1 MYYNSSEQ
9 TQFELHVQHPP
20 ESGSGLYM
28 FTDESD
34 QHYDTLAK
42 QVDITETNAG
52 YQVDLTYFN
61 GSLSTFDAQITHEQL
76 NVDEDGE
83 YDCVLYYDEH
93 SNTFM
98 LQRLIGQIDL
108 KQESGSLQNGYPQ
121 DDFDFDLSRD
131 MDEIL
136 NSQEEDEDGTEKYDE
151 VMHNQQQ
158 MNHYEE
164 QYNGSEE
171 DNDNHDVF
179 EEILPTASTPR
190 YSPLSIAPTPRSSR
204 FSTGSGSHRYTY
216 TSSEFRGRSP
226 TPLEGSV
233 SDQSEIVGYGPNY
246 NVNADTESDSS
257 ESESSEEN
265 EANDDDEEDDDD
277 LDSLLNDISM
287 TLTNNVASAPDSP
300 RPEYVNDVNPSHAT
314 SNITP
319 SQPHTAGPMSLRALF
334 NDGDEEED
342 EGSPSNS
349 DSD

>member
-1 MYYNSSEQ
+1 
-9 TQFELHVQHPP
+9 
-20 ESGSGLYM
+20 
-28 FTDESD
+28 
-34 QHYDTLAK
+34 
-42 QVDITETNAG
+42 
-52 YQVDLTYFN
+52 
-61 GSLSTFDAQITHEQL
+61 
-76 NVDEDGE
+76 
-83 YDCVLYYDEH
+83 
-93 SNTFM
+93 M

-131 MDEIL
+131 MDEI
-136 NSQEEDEDGTEKYDE
+136 
-151 VMHNQQQ
+151 MHNQQQ

-334 NDGDEEED
+334 SKFKIN
-342 EGSPSNS
+342 PILITFLILC
-349 DSD
+349 